1 MIYDFMA
8 KIRNVQNKDV
18 VNTNSLD
25 EIVDEINP
33 KFDQPLELKFV
44 LPSLDNPGEFLVK
57 SQASVSSMPALHDV
71 ELEAA
76 IASFQAYL
84 EEIAAAIE
92 GEISKKDAFYNNTK
106 TFKRLFDWA

>member
-8 KIRNVQNKDV
+8 KIRNVQNKDALNTDSLEGI
-18 VNTNSLD
+18 VN
-25 EIVDEINP
+25 EINP
-33 KFDQPLELKFV
+33 RFDNPLELKFV
-44 LPSLDNPGEFLVK
+44 LPSADSPGEFLVK
-57 SQASVSSMPALHDV
+57 SQASVSSMPALHDS

-84 EEIAAAIE
+84 DEIAAAIA

-106 TFKRLFDWA
+106 TFKRLYEWE